1 MKSYTLKNGLKI
13 VLHSKKS
20 NSVVIEVS
28 INVGSNYEEQEQ
40 RGISHVIEHM
50 LFEGT
55 LNRTQNQIANEIE
68 KLGGEI
74 NAATSHD
81 RTYFYIKIP
90 KKHFEIG
97 LDVLADMIKNPLFD
111 EKIIEKEKKVVI
123 DEINLV
129 LDEPRFYRWVLF
141 LKKLYKKHPI
151 KNPIYGFKESVKAM
165 TKADLIKFYEK
176 YYIPNNI
183 VVSVVGGVSSI
194 ANVKKAFGDLK
205 RGRKVRIEKI
215 SEPRQRTAQKIV
227 EKRKTMQS
235 YVVIGYKTVERV
247 KKESYV
253 LDVIAAILGRGQ
265 SGKLFN
271 EIRTKR
277 GLAYDVGVYHETS
290 KNYGFF
296 GVYVDTNKKNIM
308 TVKKIVSDELEKLK
322 NVSDR
327 DLKEAK
333 TFIEGKFVLNEEDNR
348 KFADFICF
356 WENVG
361 NVSYLNSYIKNI
373 NNVRKSDVSRV
384 VKKYLGKNYVL
395 AVIEQK

>member
-28 INVGSNYEEQEQ
+28 INVGSNYEEPEQ

-90 KKHFEIG
+90 KKHFETG
-97 LDVLADMIKNPLFD
+97 LDVIADMIKNPLFD

-129 LDEPRFYRWVLF
+129 LDEPRYYRWVLF

-151 KNPIYGFKESVKAM
+151 KNPIYGFKETVKAM

-176 YYIPNNI
+176 YYAPNNMI
-183 VVSVVGGVSSI
+183 VSVVGGVGSI

-205 RGRKVRIEKI
+205 RNKEVRIERVN
-215 SEPRQRTAQKIV
+215 EPRQMTAQKIV

-235 YVVIGYKTVERV
+235 YVVLGYKTVERI
-247 KKESYV
+247 KKDSYV

-322 NVSDR
+322 NISDKE
-327 DLKEAK
+327 LKEAK

-356 WENVG
+356 WENIG
-361 NVSYLNSYIKNI
+361 NVNYLNSYIKNI
-373 NNVRKSDVSRV
+373 NKVRKSDVSRV
-384 VKKYLGKNYVL
+384 VKKYLGKNYTL